1 MNTSNSQE
9 YYNEFFETFFEKGWF
24 LSIQKIY
31 DLRNEHI
38 FGGELL
44 LRVGLKGSHLDNSR
58 FFPEVCDDE
67 RYIEVSLRIL
77 DLIKESIQSKQ
88 FAFPERTFI
97 NATPA
102 EINNLQIFTSI
113 NELGTL
119 FKENQKTL
127 VVELSESFK
136 KSDYLEYSKEIV
148 ELTKSGI
155 ELAIDDYGKGDLD
168 YEIYKEL
175 DLTFVKIDKSLSV
188 GNLHRKMVKSLLE
201 FCASEGIIC
210 IAEGIETADVVNELK
225 LNGINY
231 GQGFY
236 LDKPKSILFPQD

>member
-9 YYNEFFETFFEKGWF
+9 YYNQFFETFFEKGWF
-24 LSIQKIY
+24 LSIQEIY
-31 DLRNEHI
+31 DLRNEQI

-44 LRVGLKGSHLDNSR
+44 LRVGSKDSHLDNSR
-58 FFPEVCDDE
+58 FFPEVCNDE
-67 RYIEVSLRIL
+67 RYINVSLRIL
-77 DLIKESIQSKQ
+77 DLIKRSIQSKQ
-88 FAFPERTFI
+88 AIFPERTFI
-97 NATPA
+97 NATPS
-102 EINNLQIFTSI
+102 EIDNLQIITSI
-113 NELGTL
+113 TELGTL

-136 KSDYLEYSKEIV
+136 ESDYLEYFKEIM

-155 ELAIDDYGKGDLD
+155 ELAVDDYGKGDLD
-168 YEIYKEL
+168 YGIYKEL
-175 DLTFVKIDKSLSV
+175 GLTFVKIDKSLCT
-188 GNLHRKMVKSLLE
+188 GELHRKMIKPLVE
-201 FCASEGIIC
+201 FCASEEIIC
-210 IAEGIETADVVNELK
+210 IAEGIEAAEVVNELK